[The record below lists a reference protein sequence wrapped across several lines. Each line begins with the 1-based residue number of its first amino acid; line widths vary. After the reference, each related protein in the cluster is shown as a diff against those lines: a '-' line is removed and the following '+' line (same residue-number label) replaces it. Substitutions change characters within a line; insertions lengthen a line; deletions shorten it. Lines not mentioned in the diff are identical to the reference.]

1 MYPEIRPFATE
12 HLKVDEL
19 HSLYLEQS
27 GNPKGIPVL
36 FIHGGPGSSCS
47 PAHRRFFD
55 PEKYWIVLFDQRG
68 AGKSRPHASLESNT
82 TQHLIEDI
90 ESIRRHLGV
99 SKWLLFGGSWGATLS
114 LAYAQAHPESVLGM
128 VLRGIFLCR
137 PRDIDWLYQEGA
149 SRLFP
154 DYWDDF
160 ISPVDSAKR
169 SEMVPAYY
177 ELLTGEN
184 EIARMRAAEAWSL
197 WEGRVSTLAPNES
210 LANAYTEPFAALAM
224 ARIECHYFMQ
234 NGFLEPDQLLN
245 EASKLSGIPTKII
258 HGRYDCVCPIDQA
271 WALYEALDQAE
282 IQIISD
288 AGHSAFEPGI
298 RKALV
303 AATDEF
309 AEVLV

>member
-47 PAHRRFFD
+47 AAHRRFFD

-114 LAYAQAHPESVLGM
+114 LAYAQAHPESVMGM

-149 SRLFP
+149 SRVFP

-160 ISPVDSAKR
+160 ISPVNSAKR
-169 SEMVPAYY
+169 NEMVPAYY

>member
-27 GNPKGIPVL
+27 GNPEGIPVL

-47 PAHRRFFD
+47 AAHRRFFD

-114 LAYAQAHPESVLGM
+114 LAYAQAHPESVMGM

-149 SRLFP
+149 SRVFP

-160 ISPVDSAKR
+160 INPVDPTKR
-169 SEMVPAYY
+169 NELVPAYY

-234 NGFLEPDQLLN
+234 NGFLKPDQLLN
-245 EASKLSGIPTKII
+245 EASKLSSIPTKII

-288 AGHSAFEPGI
+288 AGHSVFEPGI

-309 AEVLV
+309 AEVLL